1 VFDRIARG
9 ASASAVSALTLE
21 GVGNPPVASPTPS
34 LVPHFYRT
42 ILRREPDAG
51 GGAFWEGE
59 LARVTGMGA
68 SASEVWFAMTSAFFA
83 SAEYAALHRDDVGFV
98 TDLYASFLDRAA
110 DSSGMAYWTSLLAQ
124 GMPRDVI
131 AAALMFSPEF
141 AAMTGS
147 GAKSARVETDVVLDF
162 YRGLLARLP
171 DSGGFSHWLTNFR
184 SAQCQGAAA
193 VSAQAD
199 AISAAFANGAEAAA
213 RGRTNAQYVADLYNA
228 FLRRGG
234 DLAGVR
240 HWIQQLDRGVP
251 RDEVRRAFLASP
263 EFSARVQAVASAGCA
278 G

>member
-1 VFDRIARG
+1 
-9 ASASAVSALTLE
+9 
-21 GVGNPPVASPTPS
+21 
-34 LVPHFYRT
+34 
-42 ILRREPDAG
+42 
-51 GGAFWEGE
+51 
-59 LARVTGMGA
+59 
-68 SASEVWFAMTSAFFA
+68 
-83 SAEYAALHRDDVGFV
+83 
-98 TDLYASFLDRAA
+98 
-110 DSSGMAYWTSLLAQ
+110 
-124 GMPRDVI
+124 
-131 AAALMFSPEF
+131 
-141 AAMTGS
+141 MTGS